1 MRKELDFS
9 GWSGE
14 YSDID
19 LEEEREEAESFEWV
33 TPKFTI
39 IADSLEL
46 DATDDYNINA
56 ILEMS
61 NGDTIEFKMVETKRG
76 RDYDFGLYVN
86 EEIITDDF
94 DDIAK
99 YEGPLV
105 GGILG
110 CYLNNYL
117 SKKYK

>member
-9 GWSGE
+9 GWTGE

-19 LEEEREEAESFEWV
+19 LDTEREEAESFECV
-33 TPKFTI
+33 TSRSTI
-39 IADSLEL
+39 IVDSLEL

-61 NGDTIEFKMVETKRG
+61 NGDTIEFKMVEKG
-76 RDYDFGLYVN
+76 HSDYDFSLYVN
-86 EEIITDDF
+86 NEIITDDF
-94 DDIAK
+94 EDVAC
-99 YEGPLV
+99 YGGPLV

-110 CYLNNYL
+110 CYSKNYL
-117 SKKYK
+117 SKQL